1 MDQLIKLVEATQAV
15 TDFPEINPGDTVK
28 IQLKVIEGEKERLQ
42 AFEGIVISDR
52 GAGGNKT
59 ITVRKISHGVGVERI
74 IPVNSPNIE
83 SVTVVK
89 HGKARRA
96 KLFYLRKLAATF
108 DVCRVPHLRDR
119 AWISVPVMQH
129 LEKMKAHAYFSL

>member
-1 MDQLIKLVEATQAV
+1 MDQLIQLVEATQNKA
-15 TDFPEINPGDTVK
+15 DIPELNPGDTVR

-42 AFEGIVISDR
+42 AYEGVVISDR
-52 GAGGNKT
+52 GAGGSKT

-83 SVTVVK
+83 SITVLK

-96 KLFYLRKLAATF
+96 KLFYLRKRTGKAALK
-108 DVCRVPHLRDR
+108 VKERKE
-119 AWISVPVMQH
+119 AI
-129 LEKMKAHAYFSL
+129 KA

>member
-52 GAGGNKT
+52 GAG
-59 ITVRKISHGVGVERI
+59 
-74 IPVNSPNIE
+74 
-83 SVTVVK
+83 
-89 HGKARRA
+89 
-96 KLFYLRKLAATF
+96 
-108 DVCRVPHLRDR
+108 
-119 AWISVPVMQH
+119 
-129 LEKMKAHAYFSL
+129 

>member
-83 SVTVVK
+83 SVTVLK
-89 HGKARRA
+89 HGKAKKNHA
-96 KLFYLRKLAATF
+96 ILYEYSFKFEGLKVAQFTG
-108 DVCRVPHLRDR
+108 
-119 AWISVPVMQH
+119 
-129 LEKMKAHAYFSL
+129 MKKIVK

>member
-1 MDQLIKLVEATQAV
+1 MDKLIKMVEATQSTV
-15 TDFPEINPGDTVK
+15 DFPEINPGDTLK

-52 GAGGNKT
+52 GEGSSKT

-83 SVTVVK
+83 SVTVLK
-89 HGKARRA
+89 RGKARRA
-96 KLFYLRKLAATF
+96 KLFYLRKRTGKAALKVKERKTET
-108 DVCRVPHLRDR
+108 
-119 AWISVPVMQH
+119 AQ
-129 LEKMKAHAYFSL
+129 

>member
-89 HGKARRA
+89 HGKARRT
-96 KLFYLRKLAATF
+96 KRIPLK
-108 DVCRVPHLRDR
+108 D
-119 AWISVPVMQH
+119 WS
-129 LEKMKAHAYFSL
+129 

>member
-1 MDQLIKLVEATQAV
+1 MDQLIQLVEAKQNRA
-15 TDFPEINPGDTVK
+15 DFPEINPGDTVR

-42 AFEGIVISDR
+42 AFEGVVISDR
-52 GAGGNKT
+52 GAGGSKT

-83 SVTVVK
+83 SVTVLK

-96 KLFYLRKLAATF
+96 KLFYLRKRTGKAALK
-108 DVCRVPHLRDR
+108 VKER
-119 AWISVPVMQH
+119 
-129 LEKMKAHAYFSL
+129 KAAIKA

>member
-1 MDQLIKLVEATQAV
+1 MDQLIQLVEATQNRA
-15 TDFPEINPGDTVK
+15 DFPEINPGDTVR

-42 AFEGIVISDR
+42 AFEGVVISDR
-52 GAGGNKT
+52 GAGGSKT

-83 SVTVVK
+83 SITVLK

-96 KLFYLRKLAATF
+96 KLFYLRKRTGKAALK
-108 DVCRVPHLRDR
+108 VKER
-119 AWISVPVMQH
+119 
-129 LEKMKAHAYFSL
+129 KAAIKA

>member
-15 TDFPEINPGDTVK
+15 TDFPEIRPGDTIK

-42 AFEGIVISDR
+42 AFEGVVISDR

-96 KLFYLRKLAATF
+96 KLFYLRKRTGKAALK
-108 DVCRVPHLRDR
+108 VKERKNVE
-119 AWISVPVMQH
+119 SV
-129 LEKMKAHAYFSL
+129 